1 MTPNHVPH
9 ALTKPVR
16 GLRGCLLRAKES
28 YLRAPR
34 LWWTRLIFWLTPLAG
49 LFMVEI
55 MNEKNP
61 FTNLDFIELVMN
73 MAWYVLILFIL
84 WLIFGRR
91 RRSATVYLLL
101 LYAAGF
107 VNHFVL
113 AYRGRILLPQDVT
126 SWRTA
131 ANVAVEYDLSPD
143 SFVLGA
149 AALLGLWMVL
159 IRFVMQPQKQREY
172 FSRRKVNYFTAGLA
186 AAYIF
191 AFFFTPWLPA
201 AGISAKLWR
210 TQSNGFLLNF
220 SLALRYSRV
229 KRPEGYSAQAVEK
242 LIQQLA
248 QEQEGASMTLYSAPY
263 ISSPYE
269 QSTADADG
277 TPRELLTLT
286 SDPNG
291 VQPVNIVCIMDE
303 SFADMAIFDTMST
316 NLDTIPFYHS
326 LKKNT
331 IKGWMYSPVT
341 GAGTANVEYEY
352 LTGNSVSFLPDETTA
367 YELYVRP
374 EMPSLVSW
382 AKSLGYHTTTMHPY
396 LSSGWNRVQ
405 VYNDFGVDTQL
416 YNTDLYPAHF
426 VRGYISDKC
435 DFERLK
441 KITSAQEGDKQ
452 FIFNVTMQNHGG
464 YRQGWYNLQ
473 RRIWLTGALYGCSE
487 YTEQYLNLMRETDDQ
502 LHALLSYYQKQEEP
516 TMVVFF
522 GDHQGKL
529 SSWFYEYKLYQKD
542 LDLRSLEELEQMYV
556 TPFLV
561 WTNYDSTSVQD
572 VMLSTNFLNPL
583 TALLSNQP
591 TSAYQDFLCQVSR
604 ELPVVQTL
612 GYIDRS
618 GQLTDETDKL
628 TETQQKLLKQY
639 ELLSFYNLFGVKKK
653 RLPQVDQ
660 RFFAPRTQAEA
671 RTDPA
676 DDASASAQG
685 EGSASTPS

>member
-1 MTPNHVPH
+1 MTSNNVPH
-9 ALTKPVR
+9 APTGPVKGPR
-16 GLRGCLLRAKES
+16 QRVLRARES
-28 YLRAPR
+28 FLRSPR
-34 LWWTRLIFWLTPLAG
+34 LWWTRLIFWLTPVAG

-55 MNEKNP
+55 LNEKNP
-61 FTNLDFIELVMN
+61 FTNLDFVELVMN
-73 MAWYVLILFIL
+73 LVWYVLLLFLL
-84 WLIFGRR
+84 WLVFGRR
-91 RRSATVYLLL
+91 RHSATVYLLL

-149 AALLGLWMVL
+149 AALLGVWMVL
-159 IRFVMQPQKQREY
+159 IRFVMQPQSKREY
-172 FSRRKVNYFTAGLA
+172 FSSRTVNIAASALA
-186 AAYIF
+186 AGYIF

-201 AGISAKLWR
+201 AGISAQLWR

-220 SLALRYSRV
+220 TLALRYSRV
-229 KRPEGYSAQAVEK
+229 QRPEGYSAQAVEE
-242 LIQQLA
+242 LTGQLA
-248 QEQEGASMTLYSAPY
+248 RQDEGASMTLYSAPY

-269 QSTADADG
+269 QATEDADG

-286 SDPNG
+286 SNPDG

-303 SFADMAIFDTMST
+303 SFADMAIFESMSM
-316 NLDTIPFYHS
+316 NLDSIPFYHS

-341 GAGTANVEYEY
+341 GAGTANVEYEF
-352 LTGNSVSFLPDETTA
+352 LTGNSISFLPDETTA

-382 AKSLGYHTTTMHPY
+382 AKALGYETTTLHPY
-396 LSSGWNRVQ
+396 HSSGWNRVQ

-416 YNTDLYPAHF
+416 YNTDLYPARF
-426 VRGYISDKC
+426 VRGYISDEC
-435 DFERLK
+435 DFDRLK
-441 KITSAQEGDKQ
+441 EITSAADGDRQ

-502 LHALLSYYQKQEEP
+502 LHALLSYYQKQKEP

-542 LDLRSLEELEQMYV
+542 LDQRTLEELEKMYV

-561 WTNYDSTSVQD
+561 WTNYDSPSAQD
-572 VMLSTNFLNPL
+572 VMLSTNFLHPL

-591 TSAYQDFLCQVSR
+591 TTAYQDFLCRVSR
-604 ELPVVQTL
+604 ELPVVEPL
-612 GYIDRS
+612 GCIDRS
-618 GQLTDETDKL
+618 GTLTDNLETL
-628 TETQQKLLKQY
+628 TEEQQELLKQY
-639 ELLSFYNLFGVKKK
+639 EMLSFYNLFGAKKK
-653 RLPQVDQ
+653 RLPQVD
-660 RFFAPRTQAEA
+660 RSFFLPRTQADTASEA
-671 RTDPA
+671 A
-676 DDASASAQG
+676 DSSVEPELGASAS
-685 EGSASTPS
+685 S